1 MKSFDLNAITKDIY
15 SAYPEAERKPL
26 IGITANYTDGDASL
40 RDRYYTQIADA
51 GGVPVIIPP
60 LADKDIII
68 NTLDNIDAL
77 LLTGGADHN
86 PLWSGQ
92 QPQPG
97 LHNINQAR
105 DLPELL
111 ATRLACNR
119 QMPILGICRGMQTIA
134 IALGGEVCQDI
145 PHTPQLIK
153 HSQEADR
160 TEPTHSVDIEP
171 DSALHGIFGT
181 DRIFV
186 NSFHHQAVTSPGKGM
201 RTTATAPDGTAEA
214 MESTCHKP
222 VIGVQWHP
230 EWMGTDGLPLFRW
243 LVDEARLFSEAKRT
257 HASTLTLDTHCD
269 TPMFFSQGIRFEER
283 DPRILVDLHKM
294 DDGRQDALTMVAY
307 LPQPAEGQ
315 KFADVAQFG
324 TESPKDYADLI
335 FDKIEDIAA
344 RNALHLSIAR
354 TPADLYEA
362 KRLGR
367 KSIMLGI
374 ENGLAIED
382 SLDNI
387 DHFAHRGMVYMTLC
401 HNGDN
406 AICDSARRSKGTHG
420 GVSAFGAE
428 VIRRMNDLGVMVDM
442 SHAGEKSFYDAL
454 SISRAPIVCSHSNCR
469 ALCDVPRNL
478 TDDQLRAIAR
488 KGGVM
493 HITLYHG
500 FLRTAGE
507 ASILDAIAHLEHA
520 ISIMGTAHVGIGT
533 DFDGDGGVSGMADSS
548 EMINFTRML
557 LRRRYSPEDI
567 ALIWG
572 GNWLRVMDTVKGM
585 AATTA

>member
-1 MKSFDLNAITKDIY
+1 MHSRFPNHK
-15 SAYPEAERKPL
+15 EAPL
-26 IGITANYTDGDASL
+26 IGITGNFSDGNLSL
-40 RDRYYTQIADA
+40 AQGYYQSVIRA
-51 GGVPVIIPP
+51 GGVPLIIPP
-60 LADKDIII
+60 YEDTDLLI
-68 NTLDNIDAL
+68 NTLDTLDGIL
-77 LLTGGADHN
+77 LSGGGDIN
-86 PLWSGQ
+86 PLFLGEEPSQ
-92 QPQPG
+92 G
-97 LHNINQAR
+97 LHSVNPYR
-105 DLPELL
+105 DRQELML
-111 ATRLACNR
+111 VRLAANR
-119 QMPILGICRGMQTIA
+119 QIPILGICRGIQIMNA
-134 IALGGEVCQDI
+134 ALGGSLCQDI
-145 PHTPQLIK
+145 YTEADGTPLK
-153 HSQEADR
+153 HSQEMDRAFASHTINIAKDSLLYRIMR
-160 TEPTHSVDIEP
+160 TEKLP
-171 DSALHGIFGT
+171 
-181 DRIFV
+181 V
-186 NSFHHQAVTSPGKGM
+186 NSFHHQAVKAPAPGF
-201 RTTATAPDGTAEA
+201 RISATAPDGIIEA
-214 MESTCHKP
+214 IESTEHKSML
-222 VIGVQWHP
+222 GVQWHP
-230 EWMGTDGLPLFRW
+230 ECFILNHDRCMMPLFGW
-243 LVDEARLFSEAKRT
+243 LIKEARSFHAAKHIHERL
-257 HASTLTLDTHCD
+257 LTLDTHCD
-269 TPMFFSQGIRFEER
+269 TPMFFEQHIHFAAR
-283 DPRILVDLHKM
+283 DPRIKVDLHKM
-294 DDGRQDALTMVAY
+294 TEGRQDTTIMVAY
-307 LPQPAEGQ
+307 LPQKERTEEALLAATA
-315 KFADVAQFG
+315 KADQLLDEIEKMVAMNC
-324 TESPKDYADLI
+324 TAA
-335 FDKIEDIAA
+335 DIAY
-344 RNALHLSIAR
+344 
-354 TPADLYEA
+354 TPADLYRL
-362 KRLGR
+362 KREG
-367 KSIMLGI
+367 KKAIMLGI

-387 DHFAHRGMVYMTLC
+387 DHFARRGMAYMTLC

-488 KGGVM
+488 KGGVV

-520 ISIMGTAHVGIGT
+520 ISIMGTDHVGIGT

>member
-15 SAYPEAERKPL
+15 SAYPEAARKPL

-92 QPQPG
+92 QPHPA

-171 DSALHGIFGT
+171 ASALHGIFGT

-201 RTTATAPDGTAEA
+201 RITATAPDGTAEA

-230 EWMGTDGLPLFRW
+230 EWMGADGLPLFRW

-294 DDGRQDALTMVAY
+294 DDGRQDAVTMVAY

-324 TESPKDYADLI
+324 TENPKDYADLI
-335 FDKIEDIAA
+335 FDKIEDIVA
-344 RNALHLSIAR
+344 RNARHLSIAR

-387 DHFAHRGMVYMTLC
+387 DHFARRGMVYMTLC

-488 KGGVM
+488 KGGVV

>member
-92 QPQPG
+92 QPHPA

-201 RTTATAPDGTAEA
+201 RITATAPDGTAEA

-230 EWMGTDGLPLFRW
+230 EWMGADGLPLFRW

-294 DDGRQDALTMVAY
+294 DDGRQDAVTMVAY

-335 FDKIEDIAA
+335 FDKIENIVA
-344 RNALHLSIAR
+344 RNARHLSIAR

-387 DHFAHRGMVYMTLC
+387 DHFARRGMVYMTLC

-488 KGGVM
+488 KGGVV

-520 ISIMGTAHVGIGT
+520 ISIMGTDHVGIGT

>member
-201 RTTATAPDGTAEA
+201 RITATAPDGTAEA
-214 MESTCHKP
+214 MESACHKP

-230 EWMGTDGLPLFRW
+230 EWMGADGLPLFRW

-294 DDGRQDALTMVAY
+294 DDGRQDAVTMVAY

-315 KFADVAQFG
+315 KFSDVAQFG

-344 RNALHLSIAR
+344 RNAPHLSIAR

-488 KGGVM
+488 KGGVV

-520 ISIMGTAHVGIGT
+520 ISIMGTDHVGIGT

>member
-51 GGVPVIIPP
+51 GSVPVIIPP

-171 DSALHGIFGT
+171 ASALYGIFGT

-201 RTTATAPDGTAEA
+201 RITATAPDGTAEA
-214 MESTCHKP
+214 MESACHKP

-230 EWMGTDGLPLFRW
+230 EWMGADGLPLFRW
-243 LVDEARLFSEAKRT
+243 LVDEARIFSEAKRT

-294 DDGRQDALTMVAY
+294 DDGRQDAVTMVAY

-344 RNALHLSIAR
+344 RNARHLSIAR

-387 DHFAHRGMVYMTLC
+387 DHFARRGMVYMTLC

-488 KGGVM
+488 KGGVV

>member
-294 DDGRQDALTMVAY
+294 DDGRQDAVTMVAY

>member
-92 QPQPG
+92 QPHPA

-201 RTTATAPDGTAEA
+201 RITATAPDGTAEA

-230 EWMGTDGLPLFRW
+230 EWMGADGLPLFRW

-294 DDGRQDALTMVAY
+294 DDGRQDAVTMVAY

-335 FDKIEDIAA
+335 FDKIENIAA
-344 RNALHLSIAR
+344 RNARHLSIAR

-387 DHFAHRGMVYMTLC
+387 DHFARRGMVYMTLC

-488 KGGVM
+488 KGGVV

-520 ISIMGTAHVGIGT
+520 ISIMGTDHVGIGT

>member
-201 RTTATAPDGTAEA
+201 RITATAPDGTAEA

-230 EWMGTDGLPLFRW
+230 EWMGADGLPLFRW

-294 DDGRQDALTMVAY
+294 DDGRQDAVTMVAY

-335 FDKIEDIAA
+335 FDKIENIAA
-344 RNALHLSIAR
+344 CNAGHLSIAR

-420 GVSAFGAE
+420 GVSTFGAE

-488 KGGVM
+488 KGGVV

-557 LRRRYSPEDI
+557 LRRRYSSEDI

>member
-171 DSALHGIFGT
+171 ASALHGIFGT

-201 RTTATAPDGTAEA
+201 RITATAPDGTAEA

-230 EWMGTDGLPLFRW
+230 EWMGADGLPLFRW
-243 LVDEARLFSEAKRT
+243 LVDETRLFSEAKRT

-294 DDGRQDALTMVAY
+294 DDGRQDAVTMVAY

-335 FDKIEDIAA
+335 FDKIENIVA
-344 RNALHLSIAR
+344 RNAQHLSIAR

-488 KGGVM
+488 KGGVV

>member
-15 SAYPEAERKPL
+15 SAYPEAARKPL

-92 QPQPG
+92 QPHPA

-201 RTTATAPDGTAEA
+201 RITATAPDGTAEA

-269 TPMFFSQGIRFEER
+269 TPMFFSQGIRFEQR

-294 DDGRQDALTMVAY
+294 DDGRQDAVTMVAY

-344 RNALHLSIAR
+344 RNAPHLSIAR

-488 KGGVM
+488 KGGVV

-507 ASILDAIAHLEHA
+507 ASILDSIAHLEHA
-520 ISIMGTAHVGIGT
+520 ISIMGTDHVGIGT

>member
-92 QPQPG
+92 QPQPA
-97 LHNINQAR
+97 LHNINQTR

-145 PHTPQLIK
+145 PHTPKLIK

-171 DSALHGIFGT
+171 ASALHGIFGA

-201 RTTATAPDGTAEA
+201 RITATAPDGTAEA

-230 EWMGTDGLPLFRW
+230 EWMGADGLPLFRW
-243 LVDEARLFSEAKRT
+243 LVDEALLFSEAKRT

-294 DDGRQDALTMVAY
+294 DDGRQDAVTMVAY

-335 FDKIEDIAA
+335 FDKIEDIVA

-387 DHFAHRGMVYMTLC
+387 DHFARRGIAYMTLC

-469 ALCDVPRNL
+469 TLCDVPRNL

-488 KGGVM
+488 KGGVV

-520 ISIMGTAHVGIGT
+520 ISIMGTDHVGIGT

>member
-92 QPQPG
+92 QPHPA

-201 RTTATAPDGTAEA
+201 RITATAPDGTAEA

-243 LVDEARLFSEAKRT
+243 LVDEARLFSEVKRT

-294 DDGRQDALTMVAY
+294 DDGRQDAVTMVAY

-335 FDKIEDIAA
+335 FDKIENIVA
-344 RNALHLSIAR
+344 RNARHLSIAR

-387 DHFAHRGMVYMTLC
+387 DHFARRGMVYMTLC

-488 KGGVM
+488 KGGVV

-520 ISIMGTAHVGIGT
+520 ISIMGTDHVGIGT

>member
-92 QPQPG
+92 QPHPA

-171 DSALHGIFGT
+171 ASALHGIFGT

-201 RTTATAPDGTAEA
+201 RITATAPDGTAEA

-230 EWMGTDGLPLFRW
+230 EWMGADGLPLFRW

-294 DDGRQDALTMVAY
+294 DDGRQDAVTMVAY

-335 FDKIEDIAA
+335 FDKIEDIVA

-387 DHFAHRGMVYMTLC
+387 DHFARRGMVYMTLC

-420 GVSAFGAE
+420 GVSRFGAE

-488 KGGVM
+488 KGGVV

>member
-15 SAYPEAERKPL
+15 SAYPEAARKPL

-92 QPQPG
+92 QPHPA

-201 RTTATAPDGTAEA
+201 RITATAPDGTAEA

-269 TPMFFSQGIRFEER
+269 TPMFFSQGIRFEQR

-294 DDGRQDALTMVAY
+294 DDGRQDAVTMVAY

-344 RNALHLSIAR
+344 RNAPHLSIAR

-469 ALCDVPRNL
+469 VLCDVPRNL

-488 KGGVM
+488 KGGVV

>member
-92 QPQPG
+92 QPHPA

-145 PHTPQLIK
+145 PHTPKLIK

-201 RTTATAPDGTAEA
+201 RITATAPDGTAEA
-214 MESTCHKP
+214 MESICHKP

-230 EWMGTDGLPLFRW
+230 EWMGADGLPLFRW

-294 DDGRQDALTMVAY
+294 DDGRQDAVTMVAY

-315 KFADVAQFG
+315 KFADVVQFG

-344 RNALHLSIAR
+344 RNAGYLSIAR

-362 KRLGR
+362 KRLGH

-387 DHFAHRGMVYMTLC
+387 DHFARRGMVYMTLC

-488 KGGVM
+488 KGGVV

-520 ISIMGTAHVGIGT
+520 ISIMGTDHVGIGT